1 MDWTLHK
8 IELNNFKF
16 FYDSFSFP
24 LDGKHILSYGEN
36 GSGKSSIVWGLYTLM
51 ESRRK
56 PIPEVQKYFDHAH
69 DQNLRNRYSQPGDAS
84 YIRVSFESAFPG
96 NLPKQYEVSNAGGG
110 T

>member
-1 MDWTLHK
+1 
-8 IELNNFKF
+8 
-16 FYDSFSFP
+16 